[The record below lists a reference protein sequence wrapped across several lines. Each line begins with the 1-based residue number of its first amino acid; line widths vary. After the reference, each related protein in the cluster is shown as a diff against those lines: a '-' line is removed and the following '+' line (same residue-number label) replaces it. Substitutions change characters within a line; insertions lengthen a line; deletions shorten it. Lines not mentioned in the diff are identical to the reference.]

1 MHVTLRVL
9 LVATAV
15 LAGCGRSQRPAEPA
29 VGQRVADAFLAQVR
43 AGQLD
48 AAWQST
54 TAEFKSDE
62 GRESFIRDV
71 KARPL
76 VRGPLNFVSYDVT
89 DLNGLKRGQCI
100 YESAAVDKKAP
111 GGRVRVVV
119 AQDAGE
125 WRVEGIFFE

>member
-1 MHVTLRVL
+1 MRVVLVSLMVAAVT
-9 LVATAV
+9 
-15 LAGCGRSQRPAEPA
+15 LAGCNRNPPAAEPA
-29 VGQRVADAFLAQVR
+29 VGQRVADTFLAQVR

-71 KARPL
+71 KFKPAL
-76 VRGPLNFVSYDVT
+76 RGALNFVSYEVI

-100 YESAAVDKKAP
+100 YESAASKTPAT
-111 GGRVRVVV
+111 RVRIVV
-119 AQDAGE
+119 AQDAGD
-125 WRVEGIFFE
+125 WRVEGMFVE